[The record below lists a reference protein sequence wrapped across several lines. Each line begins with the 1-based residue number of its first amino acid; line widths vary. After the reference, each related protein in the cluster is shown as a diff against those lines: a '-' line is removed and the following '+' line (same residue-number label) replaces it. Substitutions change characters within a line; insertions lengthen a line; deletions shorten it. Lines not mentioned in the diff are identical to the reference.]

1 MHHDNARMEF
11 PAIFP
16 KTLVTNTVEI
26 SVVHGLQ
33 ERGLHINLEA
43 SVEKKIPKI

>member
-1 MHHDNARMEF
+1 MEL
-11 PAIFP
+11 PSTFP
-16 KTLVTNTVEI
+16 KTLETKAVEI

-33 ERGLHINLEA
+33 KRGLHINLEA